1 MVPLGLEIMVA
12 MDGDLKCTLQPI
24 PDLILMGADPLEE
37 GGKPSCIQTSFH
49 LTGLSPDHE
58 GNQLY
63 EFSHVYGKK
72 RKLLKTIWFI
82 QSGNFLK
89 SKFLCLTTGRSGTQW
104 CKNSISDLRLVSII
118 R

>member
-1 MVPLGLEIMVA
+1 MVPLGLKIMVA

-24 PDLILMGADPLEE
+24 SDLILMGADPPEE
-37 GGKPSCIQTSFH
+37 GGKPSCIQTSFR
-49 LTGLSPDHE
+49 LTGLSPEDE
-58 GNQLY
+58 ENQLY

-82 QSGNFLK
+82 QAGNFLK
-89 SKFLCLTTGRSGTQW
+89 SKFLCLTTGGSGTQW